1 MSSAGLLVAVT
12 MDSTKSSNAS
22 AVSKALCAAG
32 RTLGRTPPAQIVLL
46 QPGVDIRCPHCRDW
60 HAVEPRHES
69 GTAYT
74 AAMLYFSCRGNTYY
88 AGQRGHPSRH
98 ESRCSGPRG

>member
-1 MSSAGLLVAVT
+1 MAAAGAIVPP
-12 MDSTKSSNAS
+12 
-22 AVSKALCAAG
+22 G
-32 RTLGRTPPAQIVLL
+32 RTLGRTPPAQVVLL

-74 AAMLYFSCRGNTYY
+74 TAMLYFSCRGSTYY

-98 ESRCSGPRG
+98 ETRRDASAG